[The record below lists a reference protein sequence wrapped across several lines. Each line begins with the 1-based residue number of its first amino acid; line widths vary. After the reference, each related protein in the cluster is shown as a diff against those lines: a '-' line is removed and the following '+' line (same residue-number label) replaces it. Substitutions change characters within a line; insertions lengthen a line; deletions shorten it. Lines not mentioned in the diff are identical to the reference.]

1 MADIF
6 KRISRIKF
14 VLRSTSKI
22 TPIEDKMHSSQT
34 TSVSH
39 YWLNER
45 NVESIYDIYRRD
57 SFFDR
62 FCDDLCEDILQ
73 YLPLKHKLRL
83 ECVSEQF
90 QRTIFQRHYKLDI
103 RISLKHK
110 DQSFHSFK
118 ALLKKCPNITS
129 IDLKGDNRNVHNY
142 NRNKF
147 NDVFQLIIENCNNLN
162 EINVLNDISL
172 NYSNFKEFH
181 RKFGPKI
188 KYLSYFREFID
199 LSRFP
204 NIEKIRMGF
213 GLGHSIILEIKLTKL
228 KELDIVFNPGQEHL
242 LQIFIDNFRT
252 LTHLSVYF
260 NSDDENAIYKSM
272 KNISNLKHL
281 IHLNFRVNFVIYTRP
296 RYNNRICGLLI
307 SMANKCLNL
316 KSIEFNY
323 YTYDKNSDIKHLF
336 SQLKAFPALKRL
348 NLWLY
353 FCKNNI
359 DVNQL
364 FSFELFKGLS
374 NITHLKLCFG
384 CTQTLKDSI
393 LTDIDINL
401 PNLQYLEIIDV
412 FYTTPKGVTQLA
424 KILSRLSRLETLK
437 LYFTSKVNLKPIE
450 NKIIQ
455 KCRKIK
461 KIMIIN
467 SFDFILNRNNCLYDH
482 NH

>member
-1 MADIF
+1 MTF
-6 KRISRIKF
+6 
-14 VLRSTSKI
+14 
-22 TPIEDKMHSSQT
+22 
-34 TSVSH
+34 
-39 YWLNER
+39 
-45 NVESIYDIYRRD
+45 
-57 SFFDR
+57 
-62 FCDDLCEDILQ
+62 
-73 YLPLKHKLRL
+73 
-83 ECVSEQF
+83 
-90 QRTIFQRHYKLDI
+90 
-103 RISLKHK
+103 
-110 DQSFHSFK
+110 
-118 ALLKKCPNITS
+118 
-129 IDLKGDNRNVHNY
+129 
-142 NRNKF
+142 
-147 NDVFQLIIENCNNLN
+147 FQLIIEYCNNLN
-162 EINVLNDISL
+162 EINVLNDILL

-199 LSRFP
+199 LSQFP
-204 NIEKIRMGF
+204 NIEKIRIGF
-213 GLGHSIILEIKLTKL
+213 GLGHSIILEIKLAKL

-242 LQIFIDNFRT
+242 LQIFIDNFPT

-260 NSDDENAIYKSM
+260 NSDDENAIYNSL

-281 IHLNFRVNFVIYTRP
+281 IHLSFRVKFINYIRP
-296 RYNNRICGLLI
+296 RYNNRICGLLK

-323 YTYDKNSDIKHLF
+323 YIYYKNSDIKYLF
-336 SQLKAFPALKRL
+336 SQLKAFSALKRL

-401 PNLQYLEIIDV
+401 PKLQYLEIIDV

-424 KILSRLSRLETLK
+424 NTFSRLSRLETIQ

-450 NKIIQ
+450 NEIIK
-455 KCRKIK
+455 KCRKIR
-461 KIMIIN
+461 KIKIIN
-467 SFDFILNRNNCLYDH
+467 NFDSILNRK
-482 NH
+482 